1 MVPRQ
6 ISAVN
11 RGRGGFTLA
20 EVLAALLLMA
30 IVIPVAMQGMGIA
43 TRAGEVSQRKAMAA
57 RIGEKV
63 LNETIVTG
71 QLNQSLQSGVE
82 QQGPCQ
88 FRWTIRNEPWNQLA
102 SVPVLNSPNG
112 INQGVVNQNNIHELS
127 VDVTFPAQ
135 GRDYAVHLSTLVNIS
150 QQ

>member
-1 MVPRQ
+1 MEPRR

-11 RGRGGFTLA
+11 RSQAGFTLA

-43 TRAGEVSQRKAMAA
+43 TRAGEVSQRKALAA
-57 RIGEKV
+57 RLGEKI

-88 FRWTIRNEPWNQLA
+88 FRWTIHNEPWNQLA
-102 SVPVLNSPNG
+102 SVQLLNSPNG

-127 VDVTFPAQ
+127 IDVTFPAQ